1 VREWWGRG
9 VKVLLG
15 GGLSFKYYRKWELM
29 HYNSADFPLASSQSE
44 GSTATGTIIASFCN
58 ILHQGSHRQRRY

>member
-44 GSTATGTIIASFCN
+44 GRTATGTIIASF
-58 ILHQGSHRQRRY
+58 LQYFTSGKS